1 MQAVKCAWERED
13 GGDLRMGRSRAMQ
26 YHVGPSGNVWGHAV
40 MCGAQQSFSI
50 PGTATGCIACAAP
63 AAE

>member
-26 YHVGPSGNVWGHAV
+26 YHVGPCGNVWGSAILFHSGHCNWV
-40 MCGAQQSFSI
+40 HRVRRSC
-50 PGTATGCIACAAP
+50 C
-63 AAE
+63 